1 MESNICTDYGTS
13 LQLGEFAYNQE
24 ICLCCFEKKV
34 HLIIDDT
41 STKQYKEILEFLLAL
56 TMYSFTVG
64 SNK

>member
-1 MESNICTDYGTS
+1 MERNVCTDCGTP

-24 ICLCCFEKKV
+24 ICLCCFKKKV

-41 STKQYKEILEFLLAL
+41 CTKLYKEILQFLLAL